1 MLRIEVATLARLDEL
16 AELFDAYR
24 VFYGR
29 PGDVPAARRFLQ
41 ERLSRGDSHILCAVD
56 AAGRAVGFTQLYPS
70 FSSVSMGPI
79 WVLNDLF
86 VAPEARRSGA
96 GRLLLAAAASHA
108 LETSALR
115 LELQTQKT
123 NLAAQSLYEREGWR
137 RDDEFYHYQLP
148 VVT

>member
-1 MLRIEVATLARLDEL
+1 
-16 AELFDAYR
+16 
-24 VFYGR
+24 
-29 PGDVPAARRFLQ
+29 
-41 ERLSRGDSHILCAVD
+41 
-56 AAGRAVGFTQLYPS
+56 
-70 FSSVSMGPI
+70 MGPI

-96 GRLLLAAAASHA
+96 GRLRLAAAASHA